1 MIIVLSFHDERPD
14 GEELTGHFGY
24 SFYFAFAAAVFHI
37 VIGIAGGMQ
46 KTKSGYIRCTSED
59 IGIA

>member
-1 MIIVLSFHDERPD
+1 MIIVLSFHEEQPD
-14 GEELTGHFGY
+14 GEELTTHFGY
-24 SFYFAFAAAVFHI
+24 SFYFAIAAAVFHI

-46 KTKSGYIRCTSED
+46 KTKSGYIHLTYVD